1 MSASK
6 EKKDA
11 QAGDSMN
18 RKPARMKDKMI
29 RLDDLIPKQSV
40 QGGGKV
46 FFGAT
51 DPRQQQTQKQ
61 KEK

>member
-11 QAGDSMN
+11 QAGDSQN
-18 RKPARMKDKMI
+18 QKLLREKDKMI

-40 QGGGKV
+40 RGGRKL

-51 DPRQQQTQKQ
+51 DTQQPTQKQ

>member
-1 MSASK
+1 
-6 EKKDA
+6 
-11 QAGDSMN
+11 MN